1 MARRV
6 IEELVDDIDGQEASE
21 TVTFAYRGI
30 GYEVDLSEK
39 NAEKLDKV
47 LAPYVAAAR
56 KVRGSRSPRAT
67 ARSTSGG
74 PDPKDVREW
83 ARGEGIEVSNRGR
96 VPADVIRWYQEAVG
110 H

>member
-1 MARRV
+1 MV
-6 IEELVDDIDGQEASE
+6 LVDDDDRFAAVQLVVRPA
-21 TVTFAYRGI
+21 VLAYRGV

-56 KVRGSRSPRAT
+56 KVRGSRSPRVA
-67 ARSTSGG
+67 ARFTSGG
-74 PDPKDVREW
+74 PNPKDVREW

-96 VPADVIRWYQEAVG
+96 VPADVIRQYQEAVG
-110 H
+110 L